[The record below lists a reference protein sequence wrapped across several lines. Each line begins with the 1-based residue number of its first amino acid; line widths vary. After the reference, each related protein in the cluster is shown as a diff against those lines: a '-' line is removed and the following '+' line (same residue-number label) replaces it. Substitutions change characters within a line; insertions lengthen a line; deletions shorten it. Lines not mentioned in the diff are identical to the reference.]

1 MASILVLQHSERC
14 TPGRLGEVLIAHG
27 RRLDVRFVGRDG
39 AGALPTDLREYAGVL
54 SLGGPQNVDEGHAWM
69 SAEMALLKRAHGAGL
84 GVVGICLGHQLLA
97 TAMGGRVAPMATP
110 EVGFRP
116 VTLTPPGRDDPVLAG
131 QQWTTM
137 QFCSH
142 GQEVVQA
149 PPGAVVLA
157 GSAPCRVQ
165 AYGLGPRSYGFQYHF
180 EWTRPML
187 KAVSASDDSLLCRC
201 GMTLEDIDEQCETH
215 YARFDEV
222 STRLCGQIA
231 GMVLRDPP
239 R

>member
-14 TPGRLGEVLIAHG
+14 KPGRLGEVLVARG

-54 SLGGPQNVDEGHAWM
+54 SLGGPQNLDEAHAWM
-69 SAEMALLKRAHGAGL
+69 PAEMALLKRAHEAGL

-97 TAMGGRVAPMATP
+97 GAMGGRVAAMPTP

-142 GQEVVQA
+142 GQEVA
-149 PPGAVVLA
+149 EPPPGAVVLA
-157 GSAPCRVQ
+157 GSAACRVQ
-165 AYGLGPRSYGFQYHF
+165 AYRLGARSYGFQYHF

-187 KAVSASDDSLLCRC
+187 RAVSASEDTLLSRC
-201 GMTLEDIDEQCETH
+201 ALTLGDIDEQCDTH
-215 YARFDEV
+215 YARFEEV

-231 GMVLRDPP
+231 AMVLTAR
-239 R
+239 